1 MQGRRGQAS
10 QKRAT
15 SSLPSRAWSKSQ
27 WKSARTA
34 NAIERLNEEFKRRIK
49 TQTVLPGPETVPML
63 LWALLASGQI
73 QMRKV
78 DGWETLD
85 QLIAD
90 ETLDR
95 AA

>member
-1 MQGRRGQAS
+1 MS
-10 QKRAT
+10 TKRQ
-15 SSLPSRAWSKSQ
+15 PDSKLTGA
-27 WKSARTA
+27 KTA
-34 NAIERLNEEFKRRIK
+34 FLEM
-49 TQTVLPGPETVPML
+49 PETVPML